1 MKVNFFIILFS
12 LLFVVSCSE
21 NSKNENI
28 LGFWKLES
36 VKTNQ
41 NINDLEQYQTA
52 MDQLIR
58 TTSIH
63 FNKDMSFGGT
73 IWGDT
78 SFGYWSIVQD
88 SLKIKDLSN
97 ENEFSV
103 LIKELTANR
112 LIIQET
118 VDSVVEI
125 FIFVK

>member
-1 MKVNFFIILFS
+1 MKINFLLIVLFF
-12 LLFVVSCSE
+12 FVVSCSE
-21 NSKNENI
+21 TSKDEEI
-28 LGFWKLES
+28 LGLWMLES

-41 NINDLEQYQTA
+41 NIINLEQYQTA

-63 FNKDMSFGGT
+63 FNKDQSFGGT

-78 SFGYWSIVQD
+78 SFGYWNIKND
-88 SLKIKDLSN
+88 SLLIKDLSN
-97 ENEFSV
+97 KNEFSV
-103 LIKELTANR
+103 LIKELNPHK
-112 LIIQET
+112 LVLQET